1 MLNENED
8 TAYQKFQSK
17 TKACLNG
24 NLQHKCLYWKRILNQ
39 LVFRLEELG
48 KKE

>member
-1 MLNENED
+1 MLNENEN

-24 NLQHKCLYWKRILNQ
+24 NLQHKCLYWKKRDVLNQ
-39 LVFRLEELG
+39 LVFRLEEL
-48 KKE
+48 